1 MNLILTCFRVQV
13 RNQEDVHGHDVQTER
28 ALVIGGGDFGFEIVF
43 IFTGVNAEVL
53 LADLVSDTVF
63 DCRPEHHLVTFHEVD
78 HGVLKLGFIIFVQ
91 SVELDVV
98 ISDNLDSLVAF
109 DEVYEAPDIVQTEV
123 LRPAQITR
131 DLVQLDL
138 EKEDVT

>member
-1 MNLILTCFRVQV
+1 MNLVLTCFWVQV
-13 RNQEDVHGHDVQTER
+13 RYQEDVHGHDVQTER
-28 ALVIGGGDFGFEIVF
+28 PLVVGSRNFGFEIVF

-53 LADLVSDTVF
+53 LADLVSDAVF
-63 DCRPEHHLVTFHEVD
+63 DGRAEHHLVAFHEVD
-78 HGVLKLGFIIFVQ
+78 HGVLKLGFIILVQ

-98 ISDNLDSLVAF
+98 IGDNLDSLVAF
-109 DEVYEAPDIVQTEV
+109 DEVYKASDVVQTEI
-123 LRPAQITR
+123 LRPAQVAR